1 MAGNLCRCTGY
12 TAIVDAV
19 AGRGAGPGRRGRPRA
34 AGDDADS
41 AGRRT
46 GHGLRRRRRRRGG
59 IDDRRCSRPRDRGE
73 LVAALAAMPATG
85 RVLAGGTD
93 LVRAMTKEHLRPDA
107 LVDLSGVAE
116 LAAVELRDGGLRVGA
131 GATFARLQGDPL
143 VLRHAPCLAAAAA
156 EVGSV
161 QIRNAATIGGNVA
174 NASPCADSLP
184 PLLALGAQAELWDG
198 AGARAPGA
206 RGTGAG
212 RPGPHHPARRRG
224 HRRVHRAARGQRP
237 AQRRSS
243 RSARA
248 PTLSVARVSVAVA
261 VRYDAAADAI
271 TAAAVAFG
279 AVGETAFR
287 DPLVEAALTGRSAA
301 ADTALRFA
309 EHCVAAVERSIPD
322 RATLGYKRHAV
333 LGLADDAWQG
343 LGFPSAFAP
352 PRRRA

>member
-1 MAGNLCRCTGY
+1 MLLT
-12 TAIVDAV
+12 
-19 AGRGAGPGRRGRPRA
+19 
-34 AGDDADS
+34 
-41 AGRRT
+41 
-46 GHGLRRRRRRRGG
+46 
-59 IDDRRCSRPRDRGE
+59 PRDRSE
-73 LVAALAAMPATG
+73 LVAALAGMTAGG

-93 LVRAMTKEHLRPDA
+93 LVRAMTKEHLRPHP

-116 LAAVELRDGGLRVGA
+116 LGVVEFRDGLLRVGA
-131 GATFARLQGDPL
+131 GVTFARLQRDPL

-198 AGARAPGA
+198 AGVVRLVPVDQVPAGPGRTTLRADE
-206 RGTGAG
+206 
-212 RPGPHHPARRRG
+212 
-224 HRRVHRAARGQRP
+224 VIAAFILPLAASDQR
-237 AQRRSS
+237 SVFVKIGS
-243 RSARA
+243 RT
-248 PTLSVARVSVAVA
+248 TLSVARVSVAAA
-261 VRYDAAADAI
+261 VRYDDAADCI
-271 TAAAVAFG
+271 TTAAVAFG

-287 DPLVEAALTGRSAA
+287 DPLVEAALTGRSAS
-301 ADTALRFA
+301 ADTALWFA

>member
-1 MAGNLCRCTGY
+1 VI
-12 TAIVDAV
+12 TALL
-19 AGRGAGPGRRGRPRA
+19 
-34 AGDDADS
+34 
-41 AGRRT
+41 T
-46 GHGLRRRRRRRGG
+46 
-59 IDDRRCSRPRDRGE
+59 PRDRGE
-73 LVAALAAMPATG
+73 LIAALAAMPVTG

-93 LVRAMTKEHLRPDA
+93 LVRAMSKEHLRPAA

-116 LAAVELRDGGLRVGA
+116 LAAVELRDGRLRVGA
-131 GATFARLQGDPL
+131 GATFARLQGHPL

-198 AGARAPGA
+198 AGAVRLVPVEQVPAGPGRTTLRADE
-206 RGTGAG
+206 
-212 RPGPHHPARRRG
+212 
-224 HRRVHRAARGQRP
+224 VIAAFILPLAEGDQ
-237 AQRRSS
+237 
-243 RSARA
+243 RSAFAKVGSRTA
-248 PTLSVARVSVAVA
+248 LSVARVSVAAA

-287 DPLVEAALTGRSAA
+287 DPLVEAALTGRSAS
-301 ADTALRFA
+301 ADTALWFA
-309 EHCVAAVERSIPD
+309 EQCVAAVERSIPD
-322 RATLGYKRHAV
+322 RPTLGYKRHAA

-352 PRRRA
+352 PRHRA